1 MSRPIVWRDA
11 PIGEATLAA
20 WADDDQGGEFSENVS
35 SSLGK
40 TSFIFVRLTSRSS
53 RKVHMLQRNKR

>member
-20 WADDDQGGEFSENVS
+20 WAEDDQGGVFSENVS
-35 SSLGK
+35 SSFGK
-40 TSFIFVRLTSRSS
+40 TSIIFVRLTSHSS
-53 RKVHMLQRNKR
+53 RNVHMLQRNKR